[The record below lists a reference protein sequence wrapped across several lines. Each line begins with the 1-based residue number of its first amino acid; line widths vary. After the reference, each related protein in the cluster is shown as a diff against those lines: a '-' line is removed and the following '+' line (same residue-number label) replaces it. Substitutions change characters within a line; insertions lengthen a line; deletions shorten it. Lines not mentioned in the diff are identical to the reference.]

1 MTDISSGDIKGLT
14 SRINCAGGNGRKR
27 TGTIIIGI
35 SINRKGTSSGRDRI
49 VNGDAVN
56 GGSDVPAAVKLIPPV
71 VASNVMPAADV
82 SVTPAATVRRP
93 VPVPA
98 LLSSS
103 ASIKSAPTSV
113 SMSTLALT
121 ATFGLNV
128 QGVKRR
134 LSGRKRDRASS
145 INRQVSNSITIR
157 GADIVDRHIA
167 SGSQLQRRCSQQL
180 KFGTRKLEA
189 T

>member
-1 MTDISSGDIKGLT
+1 MKFGTRKLEATYSRIAEANAAAIRICDVDKRRRGNCTADNDISSGDIKGLT

-56 GGSDVPAAVKLIPPV
+56 GVQC
-71 VASNVMPAADV
+71 ASSSEGN
-82 SVTPAATVRRP
+82 
-93 VPVPA
+93 PA
-98 LLSSS
+98 LSGIQRNAGRRRQRHARSYGKKAS
-103 ASIKSAPTSV
+103 ACTSIIIVIRINQERANIGLNVDIGENCTIS
-113 SMSTLALT
+113 
-121 ATFGLNV
+121 LNV

-145 INRQVSNSITIR
+145 INRQR
-157 GADIVDRHIA
+157 
-167 SGSQLQRRCSQQL
+167 
-180 KFGTRKLEA
+180 
-189 T
+189 

>member
-56 GGSDVPAAVKLIPPV
+56 GVQCASSSEGNPLPV

-93 VPVPA
+93 VVA
-98 LLSSS
+98 FSAS
-103 ASIKSAPTSV
+103 ASIASAPTSV

-121 ATFGLNV
+121 ATLDSTV

-134 LSGRKRDRASS
+134 LSGRKRDRANS